1 MMAILDKQVTPPFT
15 PSLLGAYLDSGA
27 AAGAE
32 TGYTDSLYKVVGTL
46 QRVRVTACFGFHS
59 SKWQLQGPPAGSC
72 QDAQCEQDSATTAEL
87 VSAAVTEDIHPS
99 ATLADR
105 PSRSAFFSGTRNLA
119 DRPSRSG
126 KFDPSRDQV
135 TDCKS
140 ILAIEAITREVR
152 L

>member
-46 QRVRVTACFGFHS
+46 LQRVRVAACFGFHR

-72 QDAQCEQDSATTAEL
+72 EQDSATTAEL
-87 VSAAVTEDIHPS
+87 VGAAVTEDIHPS

-105 PSRSAFFSGTRNLA
+105 PSREAFFFRDTKFG
-119 DRPSRSG
+119 RS
-126 KFDPSRDQV
+126 
-135 TDCKS
+135 
-140 ILAIEAITREVR
+140 A
-152 L
+152 